1 MKEEYTFTLSHDE
14 LMEVIHSMKDR
25 QNVLAEGASQA
36 GYNNNGDLFT
46 YLHTLMSR
54 NGAVLA
60 KVRAVMENPTPS
72 AN

>member
-1 MKEEYTFTLSHDE
+1 MKEYTITLTHDD
-14 LMEVIHSMKDR
+14 LMQIILGMKDR
-25 QNVLAEGASQA
+25 QNILAEAASQA

-54 NGAVLA
+54 SGVTLA